1 MSHINEIKKLL
12 DSVAADGDG
21 AIWNDSEWTK
31 QIKNRVCT
39 LGKRYRYWV
48 YASSCDGTDGGE
60 WLYDITWLNYS
71 GKKLIDVELVLG
83 VRMEKNGIDDDFQ
96 KLLLARAEL
105 RGHGVSVQK

>member
-31 QIKNRVCT
+31 QIKNRVRT
-39 LGKRYRYWV
+39 FRQETQILA

-60 WLYDITWLNYS
+60 WLYDVIY
-71 GKKLIDVELVLG
+71 G
-83 VRMEKNGIDDDFQ
+83 
-96 KLLLARAEL
+96 
-105 RGHGVSVQK
+105 

>member
-48 YASSCDGTDGGE
+48 YASSCDETDGGE

-71 GKKLIDVELVLG
+71 GKKLIDVELVLESEWKK
-83 VRMEKNGIDDDFQ
+83 RD
-96 KLLLARAEL
+96 R
-105 RGHGVSVQK
+105 